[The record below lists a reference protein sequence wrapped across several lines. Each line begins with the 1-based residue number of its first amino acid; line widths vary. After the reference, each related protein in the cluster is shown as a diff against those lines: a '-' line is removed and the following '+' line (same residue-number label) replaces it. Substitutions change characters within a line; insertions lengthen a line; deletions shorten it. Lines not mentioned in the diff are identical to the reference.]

1 MDAMPAEVR
10 RVARTAAVIGGDVD
24 VELLARVVERTTCT
38 SSQPGAWTRRRVDAC
53 VRVLTERGVLVEVSG
68 GPEGAGGGCAVVRFA
83 DELTRKVTYSSL
95 TDAARRPLHGAVAAA
110 REVAL
115 GVGPGPVGGIG
126 TIRGGRRGGC
136 RTLDPE
142 DACELVYHWN
152 RAGRVD
158 RADAYLD
165 VETEEE
171 AAAVGEEE
179 ALEIGDLSEVTVT
192 LSLDG
197 EKGEEGG
204 GGGSSRRPRKGCFAG
219 LFR

>member
-1 MDAMPAEVR
+1 M
-10 RVARTAAVIGGDVD
+10 
-24 VELLARVVERTTCT
+24 
-38 SSQPGAWTRRRVDAC
+38 
-53 VRVLTERGVLVEVSG
+53 
-68 GPEGAGGGCAVVRFA
+68 RFA

-115 GVGPGPVGGIG
+115 GVGSGPVRGGIG
-126 TIRGGRRGGC
+126 TIRGGCRGGS

-142 DACELVYHWN
+142 DACELAYHWN

-158 RADAYLD
+158 RADEYLD
-165 VETEEE
+165 VETQEE

-204 GGGSSRRPRKGCFAG
+204 GGGSSRRARKGCFAG

>member
-1 MDAMPAEVR
+1 M
-10 RVARTAAVIGGDVD
+10 
-24 VELLARVVERTTCT
+24 
-38 SSQPGAWTRRRVDAC
+38 
-53 VRVLTERGVLVEVSG
+53 
-68 GPEGAGGGCAVVRFA
+68 RFA

-115 GVGPGPVGGIG
+115 GVGSGPVGGIG
-126 TIRGGRRGGC
+126 TIRGGCRVGS

-142 DACELVYHWN
+142 DASELAYHWN

-158 RADAYLD
+158 RADEYLD

-171 AAAVGEEE
+171 EVAALGEED

-197 EKGEEGG
+197 EKGGEGG
-204 GGGSSRRPRKGCFAG
+204 SRRRKGCFAG
-219 LFR
+219 LSR

>member
-24 VELLARVVERTTCT
+24 VELLARVVEGTCT
-38 SSQPGAWTRRRVDAC
+38 SSQPGARRRVDAC
-53 VRVLTERGVLVEVSG
+53 VRTLTERGVLVEVSG
-68 GPEGAGGGCAVVRFA
+68 GPEGAGRGCAIVRFA

-126 TIRGGRRGGC
+126 TIRGGRRGGS

-158 RADAYLD
+158 RADEYLD

-171 AAAVGEEE
+171 AAAVGEED

-197 EKGEEGG
+197 EKGGEGG
-204 GGGSSRRPRKGCFAG
+204 GGGSSRRARKGCFAG

>member
-1 MDAMPAEVR
+1 M
-10 RVARTAAVIGGDVD
+10 
-24 VELLARVVERTTCT
+24 
-38 SSQPGAWTRRRVDAC
+38 
-53 VRVLTERGVLVEVSG
+53 
-68 GPEGAGGGCAVVRFA
+68 
-83 DELTRKVTYSSL
+83 TYSSL

-126 TIRGGRRGGC
+126 TIRGGRRGGS

-158 RADAYLD
+158 RADEYLD
-165 VETEEE
+165 VETQEE

-204 GGGSSRRPRKGCFAG
+204 GGGGSSRRARKGCFAG